1 MVLRGRAGVSGWS
14 GAHALRTQLRRR
26 PGDKGTKRFLV
37 SCVGKNRSRQRT
49 KMMPAISMSQGWG
62 KNERDLRKLQH
73 KRCSG
78 SSCGEEEVKQ
88 NRERSGRRR
97 RRFCVQL
104 IATPKR
110 VLIGNLL

>member
-1 MVLRGRAGVSGWS
+1 MVRTGADREQRG
-14 GAHALRTQLRRR
+14 
-26 PGDKGTKRFLV
+26 
-37 SCVGKNRSRQRT
+37 CQR
-49 KMMPAISMSQGWG
+49 KHEPRLG

-88 NRERSGRRR
+88 NREGSGRRR
-97 RRFCVQL
+97 WHFYVQL
-104 IATPKR
+104 IAAPKR